1 MTRPDLLAHALTVLD
16 ELATE
21 AGVSLSDDALGIAG
35 QLDAALRDL
44 GGDLGNVAAGE
55 ALIEYHV
62 LRRLRYAV
70 AARVDFDATAV
81 KRNRSQIYHQVTDL
95 LNDAAARAAAEDEIG
110 FARSLCD
117 HPPGTVLAMARRHDG
132 DGAVREQFRTLH
144 RREGG
149 ADRTRLPV
157 FAAVSEEGAEEE
169 PVRPDLAA
177 LARGAG

>member
-1 MTRPDLLAHALTVLD
+1 MTRPDWLAHALTVLD

-95 LNDAAARAAAEDEIG
+95 LNDAAARAAAAG
-110 FARSLCD
+110 HPVTAAPAAGATPAGARLVALNLD
-117 HPPGTVLAMARRHDG
+117 YLEPAPPEWGL
-132 DGAVREQFRTLH
+132 
-144 RREGG
+144 
-149 ADRTRLPV
+149 
-157 FAAVSEEGAEEE
+157 
-169 PVRPDLAA
+169 
-177 LARGAG
+177 

>member
-1 MTRPDLLAHALTVLD
+1 MTRPDLLAHVSTVLD

-95 LNDAAARAAAEDEIG
+95 LNDAAARAAAAG
-110 FARSLCD
+110 HPVTAAPAAGATPVGARLVALNLD
-117 HPPGTVLAMARRHDG
+117 YLEPAPPEWGL
-132 DGAVREQFRTLH
+132 
-144 RREGG
+144 
-149 ADRTRLPV
+149 
-157 FAAVSEEGAEEE
+157 
-169 PVRPDLAA
+169 
-177 LARGAG
+177 